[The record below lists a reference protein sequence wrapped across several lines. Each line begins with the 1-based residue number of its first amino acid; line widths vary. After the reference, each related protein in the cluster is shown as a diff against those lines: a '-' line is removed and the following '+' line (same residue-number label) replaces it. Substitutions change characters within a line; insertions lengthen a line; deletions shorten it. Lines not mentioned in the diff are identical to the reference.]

1 MGNALNDIG
10 DNYDYKFI
18 QKVQH
23 QIFGQIDILE
33 CQIQDFP
40 EIEQYMRVIPK
51 LKNQDYIAFIKRYIK
66 LQNLHKYEL
75 NSPFLIY
82 ISNNIFEFPS
92 HSLYDEIQ
100 VKRQQGT
107 QFTESELWYLARN
120 LIAGYSIYLQ
130 IPELVKQT
138 QLTLHNI
145 FITKKGYIKL
155 SLHTLFLIN
164 SNNFKNLYIEESQY
178 SHKIN
183 KEIGL
188 ILLEASCL
196 SFEDSIKVMD
206 MYYSIEY
213 SNFVKDLI
221 GDTKSLQY
229 FQNYQMSKKISKTI
243 YGESQI
249 KKTKTL
255 LTQQIKSLKQ
265 SQIIETYHIKSPSK
279 TDQNQFDQVS
289 RIASIPEVNQDLE
302 QDQKKSEQFDMFSER
317 KSTQPIP
324 NIQSENYYQS
334 KMQSLEMNDQQPY
347 IIQQQQLIAHS
358 NDQISQKQ
366 PIIQQYDVLSEKFN
380 QRFWNA
386 IDQSK
391 RQILIYEQRSR
402 QIF

>member
-40 EIEQYMRVIPK
+40 DIEQYMRVIPK

-164 SNNFKNLYIEESQY
+164 ANNFKNLYIEESQY

-302 QDQKKSEQFDMFSER
+302 QDQKKSEQFDMFSGR

-324 NIQSENYYQS
+324 NLQSENYYQS

-358 NDQISQKQ
+358 NDQIPQKQ
-366 PIIQQYDVLSEKFN
+366 PIIKQYDVLSENFN

-402 QIF
+402 QIY

>member
-10 DNYDYKFI
+10 DNYDFQLI

-23 QIFGQIDILE
+23 TLFGQIDILE

-40 EIEQYMRVIPK
+40 DVDQYMRVQPK
-51 LKNQDYIAFIKRYIK
+51 LKNQDYITFIKRYIK
-66 LQNLHKYEL
+66 LQNLYKHEL

-82 ISNNIFEFPS
+82 ISNNIFEYPS

-107 QFTESELWYLARN
+107 QFAETELWYLAKS

-145 FITKKGYIKL
+145 FITKQGHIKL
-155 SLHTLFLIN
+155 CLHTLFLIN
-164 SNNFKNLYIEESQY
+164 ANSFKNLYIEESQY
-178 SHKIN
+178 SHKIS

-213 SNFVKDLI
+213 SNFVKDMI

-249 KKTKTL
+249 KKTTTL
-255 LTQQIKSLKQ
+255 LVQQPKSLKQ
-265 SQIIETYHIKSPSK
+265 SQIIETLHVKSPVK
-279 TDQNQFDQVS
+279 TDPNQFDQVS
-289 RIASIPEVNQDLE
+289 KIASIPEVNQDFE
-302 QDQKKSEQFDMFSER
+302 QDQRKSQQLDFFSGR
-317 KSTQPIP
+317 KSTQQIP
-324 NIQSENYYQS
+324 NIQSEIYYHS
-334 KMQSLEMNDQQPY
+334 KQQSLQINDQQPY
-347 IIQQQQLIAHS
+347 LIQQQQFFDHKNI
-358 NDQISQKQ
+358 QIPINQ
-366 PIIQQYDVLSEKFN
+366 PINQQFDVLSEKFN
-380 QRFWNA
+380 QRFWKV
-386 IDQSK
+386 IDQAK
-391 RQILIYEQRSR
+391 RQVLIYEQRSK
-402 QIF
+402 QIY